1 MSKVMQSLQALIDAN
16 SVVQTTIVELRS
28 FDPKIRPRA
37 SDVSAAL
44 LKAHADTTSY
54 LKGLAQE
61 KNSDLLEVRDSLKVA
76 ALRFKSLSDSV
87 INRKTNLREL
97 LTALADILANS
108 KEDTDKLSSIGSYI
122 NQAEAMSSDLAKG
135 DLAANRTSKLINEY
149 KSEFEDNVPA
159 TVKSVAAIKMPL
171 LVKFGSIKVNP
182 ARLSGLGLKVQALS
196 AQDVGMTDIGIAIE
210 DQDIL
215 VFRRSNADSFNA
227 TAIAEKTKK
236 ANATIMTRNLK
247 RKRNKIAKTFDEL
260 TEERKTIPKKDL
272 GKRKAVA
279 DQLALYTEQMNVLD
293 KQISDLSDMT
303 STEKSMLGAS
313 KRALVKSSDDAVF
326 AYANHLLESI
336 NERSETQFSL
346 VTSIFLHK
354 LGEDNDLVAMWI
366 MPKPMYL
373 RILSIDEPKIKQWCW
388 AWGR

>member
-1 MSKVMQSLQALIDAN
+1 MSKVMQSLQSLLDAN
-16 SVVQTTIVELRS
+16 KVVQTCVFELRK
-28 FDPKIRPRA
+28 FDPKKPPHFKE
-37 SDVSAAL
+37 VSASLAQ
-44 LKAHADTTSY
+44 AHTDTSLC

-61 KNSDLLEVRDSLKVA
+61 KNSDLLEVRDSLKIA
-76 ALRFKSLSDSV
+76 SLRLKSLSDSV
-87 INRKTNLREL
+87 LNRKTKPREL
-97 LTALADILANS
+97 LAALSDILANS
-108 KEDTDKLSSIGSYI
+108 KEDSDKLSSIDSYVK
-122 NQAEAMSSDLAKG
+122 QAESMGSDLAKG

-149 KSEFEDNVPA
+149 KSTFEGTVPDS
-159 TVKSVAAIKMPL
+159 VKSVAAIKMPL

-215 VFRRSNADSFNA
+215 VFRRSAADTFNA
-227 TAIAEKTKK
+227 GTIAEKTKK

-247 RKRNKIAKTFDEL
+247 RKRNKLVKQANAI
-260 TEERKTIPKKDL
+260 TEERKTLNKKDL
-272 GKRKAVA
+272 GKLKALA
-279 DQLALYTEQMNVLD
+279 DQKALIKEQVAALD
-293 KQISDLSDMT
+293 KQIADLSNIVT
-303 STEKSMLGAS
+303 TEKSMLGAS
-313 KRALVKSSDDAVF
+313 KRAIAKSSDEAVF

-354 LGEDNDLVAMWI
+354 LGADNDLVAMWI

-388 AWGR
+388 VWGR